1 MTELPSGSLV
11 KDLPEAVRRHLFR
24 KLSIMAY
31 LLWGGVVIKLISRK
45 YNMVVYSISK
55 YLLALGSH
63 MISLF
68 IIKHKI

>member
-11 KDLPEAVRRHLFR
+11 KDLPEAVRRHFFR
-24 KLSIMAY
+24 KLSRMAY
-31 LLWGGVVIKLISRK
+31 LLFGGGGAVIKLISRK

-63 MISLF
+63 MISLL
-68 IIKHKI
+68 